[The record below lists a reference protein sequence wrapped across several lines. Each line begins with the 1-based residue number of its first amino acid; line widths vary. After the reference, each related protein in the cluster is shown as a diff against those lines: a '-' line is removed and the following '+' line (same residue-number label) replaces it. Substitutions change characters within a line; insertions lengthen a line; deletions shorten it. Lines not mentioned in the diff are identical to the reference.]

1 MRTEDRELFGEPAGR
16 LDQRVE
22 PAAGQKLIQATETN
36 QHALLDLA
44 IHPLVIHDKQIDSG
58 TVGLSA
64 NEQSDTPVSLSCPQD
79 TANNKNNLRFS
90 VIMRDTR
97 ISSWRSSLSAES
109 ITCGH
114 FGSQSV
120 EDELETDGEFSGLV
134 ESLLRDW
141 LKRG

>member
-1 MRTEDRELFGEPAGR
+1 MSAENRQLFGEPPER
-16 LDQRVE
+16 LDEAIELATR
-22 PAAGQKLIQATETN
+22 QKFIQATEAK
-36 QHALLDLA
+36 QDALLDLA
-44 IHPLVIHDKQIDSG
+44 GDPHVVDDQQINSG

-64 NEQSDTPVSLSCPQD
+64 NEQSDAPVSLSCPQD

-120 EDELETDGEFSGLV
+120 EDESDWSSWMRSMIAAFKSVV
-134 ESLLRDW
+134 ES
-141 LKRG
+141 